1 MQKYNASAFRFG
13 PAGRGLA
20 ALCCGVLAA
29 CAGTPP
35 AADPTI
41 PPVPPERAAPTIEPV
56 TDGAAAAAAAGE
68 LSLRADAPLRYVVKK
83 GDTLWDIAGY
93 YLRDP
98 WQWPALWYVNP
109 QIRNPHLIYPG
120 EVLRLVMVNGR
131 PRLMPEATEK
141 LEPQVRESPLAEA
154 IPAIPIDAI
163 RQFLNAPRLV
173 SKDEA
178 ERAPYV
184 VAYTDEHVIAAQN
197 NGIYVKNLPSET
209 AAGWS
214 VVQIGGPYIDPDS
227 GDLLGYEAIPAG
239 EAELV
244 SAGPPAEMTLSKSYQ
259 EVLIGDRLLPQE
271 AENFQADFYPHPP
284 ARPVD
289 GTILSV
295 FGGVSQIAQYQIVAL
310 NRGSEAGL
318 DPGTVLSIYQKGR
331 KVPDPYGNGRVALP
345 EQQAGLL
352 MVFKT
357 TPRLSYALVLSDTRP
372 VHVLDKVRSP
382 QRPPA
387 G

>member
-1 MQKYNASAFRFG
+1 MQKYNATAFSLSSAARVLT
-13 PAGRGLA
+13 ALGLG
-20 ALCCGVLAA
+20 LLVA
-29 CAGTPP
+29 CAG
-35 AADPTI
+35 A
-41 PPVPPERAAPTIEPV
+41 PPVPDQPIPPEPPPSQAPDIEPV
-56 TDGAAAAAAAGE
+56 TDAAAATAAAGE
-68 LSLRADAPLRYVVKK
+68 LTLRADAPLRYVVKK

-131 PRLMPEATEK
+131 PRLMAEAVEK
-141 LEPQVRESPLAEA
+141 LEPQVRAAPLAEA

-163 RQFLNAPRLV
+163 RQFLNGPRLV
-173 SKDEA
+173 TKDQA

-184 VAYTDEHVIAAQN
+184 VAYTDEHVVAAQN
-197 NGIYVKNLPSET
+197 NGIYVKNLPPNA

-214 VVQIGGPYIDPDS
+214 VVQVGGPYIDPDD
-227 GDLLGYEAIPAG
+227 GQLLGFEAIPAG
-239 EAELV
+239 EADLV
-244 SAGPPAEMTLSKSYQ
+244 KAGQPAEMTLSKSYQ

-271 AENFQADFYPHPP
+271 AERFNADFYPHPP
-284 ARPVD
+284 PRAVE
-289 GTILSV
+289 GTIISV

-310 NRGSEAGL
+310 NRGAEAGL
-318 DPGTVLSIYQKGR
+318 DPGTVLAIYQKGR

-357 TPRLSYALVLSDTRP
+357 TPRLSYALVLGDTRP

-382 QRPPA
+382 RPS
-387 G
+387 